1 MKVGV
6 LLAGCGV
13 FDGAEIHEATLTL
26 YFLDK
31 AGVEIVCMAPNISQ
45 KEVVNHLTGEK
56 MNEERNV
63 LVEAGRIARGNIKD
77 INEVS
82 ADNIDALIM
91 PGGYGVAKNFSNFL
105 EKGADAEVVP
115 EVKRLL
121 VEMFER
127 GKPIGAICISPVI
140 VASALREAKAKL
152 TIGSDED
159 VVKAIEA
166 MGQQHLVCPVSEALV
181 DEEHKIVSTPAYM
194 EGKTIK
200 DVAEG
205 VEKLVNEVIRLAK
218 GG

>member
-31 AGVEIVCMAPNISQ
+31 EGVEIVCMAPNIPQ
-45 KEVVNHLTGEK
+45 KEVINHLTGDKVDE
-56 MNEERNV
+56 NRNV
-63 LVEAGRIARGNIKD
+63 LVEAARIARGDIKD

-82 ADNIDALIM
+82 ADDIDALIM

-105 EKGADAEVVP
+105 ERGAEADVIP

-121 VEMFER
+121 VEMFEK
-127 GKPIGAICISPVI
+127 GKPIGAVCISPVI
-140 VASALREAKAKL
+140 VAAALKEAKAKL
-152 TIGSDED
+152 TIGSDEQ
-159 VVKAIEA
+159 VAKAIES

-205 VEKLVNEVIRLAK
+205 IEKLVKEVIRLAK
-218 GG
+218 K

>member
-26 YFLDK
+26 FFLDK
-31 AGVEIVCMAPNISQ
+31 EGVEIVCMAPNIPQ
-45 KEVVNHLTGEK
+45 KEVINHITGEK

-63 LVEAGRIARGNIKD
+63 LVEAARIARGNIKD

-82 ADNIDALIM
+82 ANDIDALIM

-105 EKGADAEVVP
+105 EKGADAEVIP

-121 VEMFER
+121 VEMFEK
-127 GKPIGAICISPVI
+127 GKPIGAVCISPVI
-140 VASALREAKAKL
+140 LAAALREAKAKL
-152 TIGSDED
+152 TIGSDEQ
-159 VVKAIEA
+159 VAKAIES

-205 VEKLVNEVIRLAK
+205 IEKLVKEVIRLAK
-218 GG
+218 K

>member
-31 AGVEIVCMAPNISQ
+31 AGAEVVCMAPNIPQ
-45 KEVVNHLTGEK
+45 KEVINHLTGEK
-56 MNEERNV
+56 TEETRNV
-63 LVEAGRIARGNIKD
+63 LVEAARIARGNIKD

-82 ADNIDALIM
+82 ADDIDALIM

-105 EKGADAEVVP
+105 EKGAEAEVIP
-115 EVKRLL
+115 AVKRLL
-121 VEMFER
+121 IEMFEKK
-127 GKPIGAICISPVI
+127 KPIGAVCISPVI

-152 TIGSDED
+152 TIGSDEE
-159 VVKAIEA
+159 VAKAIEA

-181 DEEHKIVSTPAYM
+181 DEENKIVSTPAYM

-205 VEKLVNEVIRLAK
+205 IEKLVNEVLRLAK
-218 GG
+218 GE

>member
-31 AGVEIVCMAPNISQ
+31 EGAEIVCMAPNIPQ
-45 KEVVNHLTGEK
+45 KEVINHLNGEK
-56 MNEERNV
+56 MNETRNV
-63 LVEAGRIARGNIKD
+63 LVEAARIARGNIKD

-82 ADNIDALIM
+82 ADDIDALIM

-105 EKGADAEVVP
+105 EKGAEADVIP

-121 VEMFER
+121 VEMFQK
-127 GKPIGAICISPVI
+127 GKPIGAVCISPVI

-152 TIGSDED
+152 TIGSDEQ
-159 VVKAIEA
+159 VAKAIEA

-205 VEKLVNEVIRLAK
+205 IEKLVKEVLRLAGK
-218 GG
+218 

>member
-31 AGVEIVCMAPNISQ
+31 AGVETVIMAPNIKQ
-45 KEVVNHLTGEK
+45 KDVINHLTGEP

-63 LVEAGRIARGNIKD
+63 LVEAARIARGNIRD
-77 INEVS
+77 INDVKAE
-82 ADNIDALIM
+82 DIDALIM

-105 EKGADAEVVP
+105 EKGAEADVIP

-121 VEMFER
+121 VELFKA
-127 GKPIGAICISPVI
+127 GKPIGGICISPVI
-140 VASALREAKAKL
+140 VASALREAKPTV
-152 TIGSDED
+152 TIGTDID
-159 VVKAIEA
+159 VAKVIEE
-166 MGQQHLVCPVSEALV
+166 MGARHLSCPVNEMVV
-181 DEEHKIVSTPAYM
+181 DEENKIVTTPAYM
-194 EGKTIK
+194 LGKSIK

-205 VEKLVNEVIRLAK
+205 IEKLVNKVIELAK
-218 GG
+218 K

>member
-31 AGVEIVCMAPNISQ
+31 EGVEIVCMAPNIPQ
-45 KEVVNHLTGEK
+45 KEVINHITGEK
-56 MNEERNV
+56 MDEERNV
-63 LVEAGRIARGNIKD
+63 LVEATRIARGNIKD

-82 ADNIDALIM
+82 ADDIDALIM

-105 EKGADAEVVP
+105 EKGADAEVIP

-121 VEMFER
+121 VEMFEK
-127 GKPIGAICISPVI
+127 GKPIGAVCISPVI
-140 VASALREAKAKL
+140 LAAALKEAKAKL
-152 TIGSDED
+152 TIGSDEQ
-159 VVKAIEA
+159 VAKAIES

-205 VEKLVNEVIRLAK
+205 IEKLVKEVIRLAK
-218 GG
+218 N

>member
-31 AGVEIVCMAPNISQ
+31 EGVEIVCMAPNIPQ
-45 KEVVNHLTGEK
+45 KEVINHITGKK
-56 MNEERNV
+56 MDEERNV
-63 LVEAGRIARGNIKD
+63 LVEAARIARGNIKD
-77 INEVS
+77 INEIS
-82 ADNIDALIM
+82 ADDIDALIM

-105 EKGADAEVVP
+105 EKGADAEVIP

-121 VEMFER
+121 VEMFEK
-127 GKPIGAICISPVI
+127 GKPIGAVCISPVI
-140 VASALREAKAKL
+140 LAAALREAKAKL
-152 TIGSDED
+152 TIGSDEQ
-159 VVKAIEA
+159 VAKAIES

-205 VEKLVNEVIRLAK
+205 IEKLVKEVIRLAK
-218 GG
+218 K

>member
-31 AGVEIVCMAPNISQ
+31 EGAEIVCMAPNIPQ
-45 KEVVNHLTGEK
+45 KEVINHLTGEK
-56 MNEERNV
+56 VNEERNV
-63 LVEAGRIARGNIKD
+63 LVEAARIARGNIKD
-77 INEVS
+77 INDVS
-82 ADNIDALIM
+82 ADDIDALIM

-105 EKGADAEVVP
+105 EKGADAEVIP

-121 VEMFER
+121 IEMFEK
-127 GKPIGAICISPVI
+127 GKPIGAVCISPVI
-140 VASALREAKAKL
+140 LAAALREAKAKL
-152 TIGSDED
+152 TIGSDEQ
-159 VVKAIEA
+159 VAKAIES

-205 VEKLVNEVIRLAK
+205 IEKLVKEVIRLAK
-218 GG
+218 K

>member
-31 AGVEIVCMAPNISQ
+31 EGVEIVCMAPNIPQ
-45 KEVVNHLTGEK
+45 KEVINHLTGEK
-56 MNEERNV
+56 VNEERNV
-63 LVEAGRIARGNIKD
+63 LVEAARIARGNIKD

-82 ADNIDALIM
+82 VDDIDALIM

-105 EKGADAEVVP
+105 EKGADAEVIP

-121 VEMFER
+121 VEMFEK
-127 GKPIGAICISPVI
+127 GKPIGAVCISPVI
-140 VASALREAKAKL
+140 LAAALKEAKAKL
-152 TIGSDED
+152 TIGSDEQ
-159 VVKAIEA
+159 VAKAIES

-205 VEKLVNEVIRLAK
+205 IEKLVKEVIRLAK
-218 GG
+218 K